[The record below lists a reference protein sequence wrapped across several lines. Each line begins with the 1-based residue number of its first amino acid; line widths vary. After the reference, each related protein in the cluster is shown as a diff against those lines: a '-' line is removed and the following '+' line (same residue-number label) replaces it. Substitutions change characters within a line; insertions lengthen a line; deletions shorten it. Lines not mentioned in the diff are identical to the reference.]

1 MKERGQW
8 EKGLELN
15 MIEIYEDMKLSKN
28 KYIL

>member
-15 MIEIYEDMKLSKN
+15 MIEICEDMKLSKN

>member
-8 EKGLELN
+8 EKELELN